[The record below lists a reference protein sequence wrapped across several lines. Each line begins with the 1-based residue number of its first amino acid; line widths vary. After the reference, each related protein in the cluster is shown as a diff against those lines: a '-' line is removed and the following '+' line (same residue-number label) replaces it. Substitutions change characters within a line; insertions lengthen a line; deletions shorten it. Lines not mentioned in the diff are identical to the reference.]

1 MWVKICGNTR
11 LEDCQRAVDLG
22 VDALGFIFAHGKR
35 LVTAEHVRTITSQLP
50 PHVATFGVFTQRDP
64 ELILR
69 TADAAGIMG
78 IQMHGAF
85 DASLGAVLRER
96 FPKGDSPRLIQVFH
110 WYVDEPADTQ
120 QTRLVAELAALADSG
135 LVDAALLD
143 SRTKQGSGGTGVTFD
158 WSAAAA
164 VVEDSRLPVI
174 VAGGLRPEN
183 VAEAVRVLKPWGVDV
198 SSGVEA
204 TPGVKD
210 AVKLE
215 QFVKAARRISE
226 KIKGE

>member
-50 PHVATFGVFTQRDP
+50 SHIPTFGVFTQRDP
-64 ELILR
+64 KFILR
-69 TADAAGIMG
+69 TADVAGITG

-85 DASLGAVLRER
+85 DASLMSALRVR
-96 FPKGDSPRLIQVFH
+96 SPKGDLPRLIQVMH
-110 WYVDEPADTQ
+110 WDVDEPAESQ
-120 QTRLVAELAALADSG
+120 QARLSAELNALADSG
-135 LVDAALLD
+135 LVDAALMD

-158 WSAAAA
+158 WIAAAE
-164 VVEDSRLPVI
+164 VVRESRLPVI
-174 VAGGLRPEN
+174 TAGGLRPEN

-204 TPGVKD
+204 LPGVKD
-210 AVKLE
+210 HARME
-215 QFVKAARRISE
+215 QFIQATRSSSAER
-226 KIKGE
+226 

>member
-35 LVTAEHVRTITSQLP
+35 LVTAEHVRKITSQLP
-50 PHVATFGVFTQRDP
+50 AHVATFGVFTQCDP
-64 ELILR
+64 EFILR
-69 TADAAGIMG
+69 TAEAAGIKG

-85 DASLGAVLRER
+85 DASVASALRPH
-96 FPKGDSPRLIQVFH
+96 FPKGDSPRLIQVVH
-110 WYVDEPADTQ
+110 WDVVEPVDTQ
-120 QTRLVAELAALADSG
+120 QTRLRAELNALADSG
-135 LVDAALLD
+135 LVDAALMD

-158 WSAAAA
+158 WAAAAA
-164 VVEDSRLPVI
+164 VVQDSRLPVI
-174 VAGGLRPEN
+174 AAGGLRPEN

-204 TPGVKD
+204 APGVKD
-210 AVKLE
+210 ATQLE
-215 QFVKAARRISE
+215 QFIQAARRS
-226 KIKGE
+226 